1 MTEDQGTVHELRPRS
16 FPTFVVNFLPL
27 WSNSTLLWATLPHS
41 AQSLT
46 LDKDWIMKLDEEIE
60 DVMKVIEL
68 DATDAGYRIDHW
80 NCHEYQW
87 FCSNSVI
94 AIFEYKKYG
103 IVSYK
108 HPWNIA
114 MLLTT
119 FQRYFTWPLW
129 FFTVKGHPE
138 TLCRDPYT
146 VYHLHTP
153 SKRQLHFATTC
164 LFVWINYGADTNQ
177 TTTWCPTSHSRRCLA
192 CICTETRWNSNV
204 CID

>member
-1 MTEDQGTVHELRPRS
+1 MLYKCFTKENK
-16 FPTFVVNFLPL
+16 VVRAY
-27 WSNSTLLWATLPHS
+27 TRLWAHGVMLFSGFTYSGWVPP
-41 AQSLT
+41 
-46 LDKDWIMKLDEEIE
+46 IE
-60 DVMKVIEL
+60 
-68 DATDAGYRIDHW
+68 ASSGIDHW

-87 FCSNSVI
+87 FCPNSVI
-94 AIFEYKKYG
+94 AMFEYKKYG

-108 HPWNIA
+108 HPWNIV

-129 FFTVKGHPE
+129 SFAVKGHPE
-138 TLCRDPYT
+138 TLCRDPLT
-146 VYHLHTP
+146 VYHFYTS

-177 TTTWCPTSHSRRCLA
+177 TTTWCPTPYSRRCLA
-192 CICTETRWNSNV
+192 YICTETRWNSNV